1 MPLADGE
8 APEAAVAQR
17 ARERRRLE
25 LVLVDD
31 LGATADDGS
40 AHDSADHAQRGEEEE
55 ACRRVAVRDQRR
67 KGEGGDEPPE
77 RNRGLP
83 NAERE
88 PTLVGGEPVH
98 DGAAARRVHARTCA
112 RPRARAARRATRSPA
127 RRRRR
132 RGSRRTRRDRARGRP
147 ARRSGRRRS
156 PTGASSRARPSTPRR
171 GRRRSGRDA
180 RSYSS
185 RSVGTSTGSPI
196 ARAENDV
203 CESVPA
209 ARTAQR

>member
-1 MPLADGE
+1 MPRADGE

-17 ARERRRLE
+17 AQQRRRLE
-25 LVLVDD
+25 LVLVED
-31 LGATADDGS
+31 LGATADDRG
-40 AHDSADHAQRGEEEE
+40 AHDGADHAQHGEEEE
-55 ACRRVAVRDQRR
+55 AGRRVAVRDQRR
-67 KGEGGDEPPE
+67 QGEGGDESPE

-88 PTLVGGEPVH
+88 PALVGSEPVH
-98 DGAAARRVHARTCA
+98 DGAAARRVHARACGAGEREEHDQRSEVRRVGGSDEKRCA
-112 RPRARAARRATRSPA
+112 RAETEREDDPLAEAVGGDPPREHGHERAHPL
-127 RRRRR
+127 
-132 RGSRRTRRDRARGRP
+132 RP
-147 ARRSGRRRS
+147 QH
-156 PTGASSRARPSTPRR
+156 
-171 GRRRSGRDA
+171 DA
-180 RSYSS
+180 DLPELRSYSS